1 MSNTA
6 GGRLVVFLKSHPV
19 VCLLLLTP
27 GIPEYLSSSSAI
39 NALILNPP
47 LFIFQILANL
57 GLYGTGALLIHDSR
71 VRWRKGWA
79 TVLLLGTAYGI
90 LEEGI
95 ALSTLFDPK
104 AGPVGSLGVYG
115 HWLGVNWVWSA
126 GIVPF
131 HALWSIS
138 LPILLL
144 GLVLPETAD
153 RNLLSRR
160 GTITAIAILAI
171 DVILLMIIV
180 NHASGY
186 WMGGP
191 ILLLSLLSIGGLVW
205 AARRVSAG
213 ALRSQDGKQGPSDRM
228 LAVLG
233 ISFFPVVLLSQGLG
247 NGSGL
252 PAVVDFVWV
261 IFVQTLYLRYL
272 TRRSWRNRERGM
284 VALALGLII
293 PIAVFGVLAELA
305 LPMTLLADVA
315 LVLFFRRLWAKYTP
329 SGERI
334 VQTVN

>member
-6 GGRLVVFLKSHPV
+6 GGRLVGFLKSHPV
-19 VCLLLLTP
+19 VCLLFLTP

-39 NALILNPP
+39 NAVILNPP
-47 LFIFQILANL
+47 LFLFQILANL
-57 GLYGTGALLIHDSR
+57 GLYGTGALLIHDAK

-79 TVLLLGTAYGI
+79 TVLLLGAAYGI
-90 LEEGI
+90 LEEGV

-104 AGPVGSLGVYG
+104 AGPVGSLGFYG

-144 GLVLPETAD
+144 GLALPETAE
-153 RNLLSRR
+153 RNLLSKR
-160 GTITAIAILAI
+160 GTTAAIAILAI

-180 NHASGY
+180 NQASGY

-205 AARRVSAG
+205 AARRASAG
-213 ALRSQDGKQGPSDRM
+213 ALASRDGKQGPSDRK

-252 PAVVDFVWV
+252 PAVVDLVWV
-261 IFVQTLYLRYL
+261 IFVQALYLGYL

-284 VALALGLII
+284 VALALGLIT

-315 LVLFFRRLWAKYTP
+315 LILFFRRLWAKYTP
-329 SGERI
+329 SNVSI
-334 VQTVN
+334 VQAVN